1 MLPRRFLLSTTFLFL
16 ATSIA
21 PGQEEATFR
30 TDVRVVNVLASV
42 RDKKGAFIRDLS
54 RDDFSLIEDG
64 RPQTIT
70 YFSRETNLPLTL
82 GLMVDTSMSQ
92 HRLLDAERGA
102 SYRFLD
108 RMLRD
113 KDQVFIMQFD
123 MAVQLS
129 QDLTSSRKQLEDT
142 LPLVDTPTRDE
153 LRMEGMRGG
162 TLLYDAVVKASN
174 DIMKKR
180 TGRKALIVLSDGGE
194 NGSEATLEEAI
205 DAAQLSDTLI
215 YSVLFADQ
223 AYQGFGGPDG
233 ASILR
238 RLAKETGGGF
248 YEVSKKQSI
257 DQIFDRI
264 QDELRSQYSM
274 GYVPDKPVTVSEF
287 RKIRL
292 TTKRPGLVVQA
303 RDRYWAWR

>member
-1 MLPRRFLLSTTFLFL
+1 MLLRWFFLSTIFLLT
-16 ATSIA
+16 A
-21 PGQEEATFR
+21 QDEATFR

-42 RDKKGAFIRDLS
+42 RDKKGTFVRDLS
-54 RDDFSLIEDG
+54 KDDFSLLENG

-113 KDQVFIMQFD
+113 QDQVFIMQFD
-123 MAVQLS
+123 MAVQLA

-142 LPLVDTPTRDE
+142 LPTVDTPTRGE
-153 LRMEGMRGG
+153 LEMEGTRGG

-215 YSVLFADQ
+215 YGVLFADA

-233 ASILR
+233 AGILKH
-238 RLAKETGGGF
+238 LAKETGGGF

-257 DQIFDRI
+257 DQIFDMI
-264 QDELRSQYSM
+264 QDELRSQYSL
-274 GYVPDKPVTVSEF
+274 GYVPDTPVTVSEF
-287 RKIRL
+287 RKIHL
-292 TTKRPGLVVQA
+292 TTKQPGLVVQS
-303 RDRYWAWR
+303 RDRYWIKR

>member
-1 MLPRRFLLSTTFLFL
+1 MIARWFLLGAVCLCL
-16 ATSIA
+16 
-21 PGQEEATFR
+21 GQDEATFR

-42 RDKKGAFIRDLS
+42 RDKKGTFVRDLS
-54 RDDFSLIEDG
+54 KDDFSLLENG

-113 KDQVFIMQFD
+113 QDQVFIMQFD
-123 MAVQLS
+123 MAVQLA
-129 QDLTSSRKQLEDT
+129 QDLTSSRRQLEDT
-142 LPLVDTPTRDE
+142 LPQVDTPTRQE
-153 LRMEGMRGG
+153 LEMEGTRGG
-162 TLLYDAVVKASN
+162 TLLYDAVAKASN
-174 DIMKKR
+174 EIMKKR

-194 NGSEATLEEAI
+194 NGSTATLEEAI

-215 YSVLFADQ
+215 YSVLFADS
-223 AYQGFGGPDG
+223 AYQGFGGPNG
-233 ASILR
+233 AAILR
-238 RLAKETGGGF
+238 KLSKETGGGF
-248 YEVSKKQSI
+248 YEVSKRQSI
-257 DQIFDRI
+257 DQIFDMI
-264 QDELRSQYSM
+264 QDELRSQYSI
-274 GYVPDKPVTVSEF
+274 GYVPDIPVTVSEF

-292 TTKRPGLVVQA
+292 TTKQPGLLVQA
-303 RDRYWAWR
+303 RDRYWIKR

>member
-1 MLPRRFLLSTTFLFL
+1 MLPRRFLLFIIPLSL
-16 ATSIA
+16 AIWMA
-21 PGQEEATFR
+21 PGQDEATFKS
-30 TDVRVVNVLASV
+30 DVRVVSVLASV
-42 RDKKGAFIRDLS
+42 RDKKGAFVRDLS
-54 RDDFSLIEDG
+54 KDDFSLIEDG

-70 YFSRETNLPLTL
+70 YFARETNLPLTL

-113 KDQVFIMQFD
+113 QDQVFIMQFD

-142 LPLVDTPTRDE
+142 LPLVDTPTREE
-153 LRMEGMRGG
+153 LNMEGTRGG
-162 TLLYDAVVKASN
+162 TLLYDAVVKAAN

-194 NGSEATLEEAI
+194 NGSDATLEEAI
-205 DAAQLSDTLI
+205 DAAQLADTLI
-215 YSVLFADQ
+215 YSILFADP

-233 ASILR
+233 ASILK

-264 QDELRSQYSM
+264 QDELRSQYSL

-287 RKIRL
+287 RRIKL
-292 TTKRPGLVVQA
+292 TTNQTGLVVQA
-303 RDRYWAWR
+303 RDRYWAKR

>member
-1 MLPRRFLLSTTFLFL
+1 MAS
-16 ATSIA
+16 
-21 PGQEEATFR
+21 GQEDEAIFK

-42 RDKKGAFIRDLS
+42 RDKKGTFIRDLS
-54 RDDFSLIEDG
+54 KDDFSLLEDG

-113 KDQVFIMQFD
+113 QDQVFIMQFD
-123 MAVQLS
+123 MAVQLP

-162 TLLYDAVVKASN
+162 TLLYDAVVRASN

-205 DAAQLSDTLI
+205 DAAQLADTLI
-215 YSVLFADQ
+215 YSVLFADP

-238 RLAKETGGGF
+238 RLSKETGGGF

-264 QDELRSQYSM
+264 QDELRSQYSL

-287 RKIRL
+287 RRIRL
-292 TTKRPGLVVQA
+292 TTRQPGLVVQA
-303 RDRYWAWR
+303 RDRYWLKR

>member
-1 MLPRRFLLSTTFLFL
+1 MVS
-16 ATSIA
+16 
-21 PGQEEATFR
+21 GQEQATFT

-54 RDDFSLIEDG
+54 KDDFKLLENG
-64 RPQTIT
+64 RPQAIT
-70 YFSRETNLPLTL
+70 YFARETNLPLTL

-153 LRMEGMRGG
+153 LRMEGTRGG
-162 TLLYDAVVKASN
+162 TLLYDAVVKASK

-194 NGSEATLEEAI
+194 NGSEATLAEAI
-205 DAAQLSDTLI
+205 DAAQLSDTLV
-215 YSVLFADQ
+215 YSVLFADA
-223 AYQGFGGPDG
+223 AYQGFEGPNG
-233 ASILR
+233 SAILN

-248 YEVSKKQSI
+248 YEVSKRQSI
-257 DQIFDRI
+257 DQIFDLI

-274 GYVPDKPVTVSEF
+274 GYVPDTPVTVSEF
-287 RKIRL
+287 RRIRL
-292 TTKRPGLVVQA
+292 TTKQPGLVVRA
-303 RDRYWAWR
+303 RDRYWAKR

>member
-1 MLPRRFLLSTTFLFL
+1 MLRRQPLLFTVSLFL
-16 ATSIA
+16 ATSMA
-21 PGQEEATFR
+21 PGQEEATFSA
-30 TDVRVVNVLASV
+30 DVRVVNVLASV

-54 RDDFSLIEDG
+54 KDDFTLLENG
-64 RPQTIT
+64 RPQEIR
-70 YFSRETNLPLTL
+70 YFARETNLPLTL

-113 KDQVFIMQFD
+113 QDQVFIMQFD

-162 TLLYDAVVKASN
+162 TLLYDAIVRASN
-174 DIMKKR
+174 EIMKKR

-194 NGSEATLEEAI
+194 NGSEATIEEAV
-205 DAAQLSDTLI
+205 DAAQLADTLI
-215 YSVLFADQ
+215 YSVLFADP

-238 RLAKETGGGF
+238 RLSKETGGGF

-264 QDELRSQYSM
+264 QDELRSQYSL
-274 GYVPDKPVTVSEF
+274 GYVPDQPVTVSEF
-287 RKIRL
+287 RRIRL
-292 TTKRPGLVVQA
+292 TTKQPGLVVQA
-303 RDRYWAWR
+303 RDRYWIKR

>member
-1 MLPRRFLLSTTFLFL
+1 M
-16 ATSIA
+16 A
-21 PGQEEATFR
+21 PGQDEATFKS
-30 TDVRVVNVLASV
+30 DVRVVSVLASV
-42 RDKKGAFIRDLS
+42 RDKKGAFVRDLS
-54 RDDFSLIEDG
+54 KDDFSLIEDG

-70 YFSRETNLPLTL
+70 YFARETNLPLTL

-113 KDQVFIMQFD
+113 QDQVFIMQFD

-142 LPLVDTPTRDE
+142 LPLVDTPTREE
-153 LRMEGMRGG
+153 LNMEGTRGG
-162 TLLYDAVVKASN
+162 TLLYDAVVKAAN

-194 NGSEATLEEAI
+194 NGSDATLEEAI
-205 DAAQLSDTLI
+205 DAAQLADTLI
-215 YSVLFADQ
+215 YSILFADP

-233 ASILR
+233 ASILK

-264 QDELRSQYSM
+264 QDELRSQYSL

-287 RKIRL
+287 RRIKL
-292 TTKRPGLVVQA
+292 TTNQTGLVVQA
-303 RDRYWAWR
+303 RDRYWAKR

>member
-1 MLPRRFLLSTTFLFL
+1 MIYRWLLVCL
-16 ATSIA
+16 AVCSVS
-21 PGQEEATFR
+21 GQDDFTYR

-42 RDKKGAFIRDLS
+42 RDKKGSFIRDLS
-54 RDDFSLIEDG
+54 KEDFSLLEDG
-64 RPQTIT
+64 RPQTIS
-70 YFSRETNLPLTL
+70 YFARETNLPLTL

-92 HRLLDAERGA
+92 HRLLDAERAA

-108 RMLRD
+108 HMLRD
-113 KDQVFIMQFD
+113 KDETFIMQFD
-123 MAVQLS
+123 MAVQLA
-129 QDLTSSRKQLEDT
+129 QDLTASRRQLEET
-142 LPLVDTPTRDE
+142 LPLVDTPTRAE
-153 LRMEGMRGG
+153 LEMEGTRGG

-194 NGSEATLEEAI
+194 NGSEATLAEAI

-215 YSVLFADQ
+215 YSILFADS
-223 AYQGFGGPDG
+223 AYQGFGLNGS
-233 ASILR
+233 AILK

-257 DQIFDRI
+257 DQIFDMI

-274 GYVPDKPVTVSEF
+274 GYVPDRPVTMPEF
-287 RKIRL
+287 RRIQL
-292 TTKRPGLVVQA
+292 ATKRPGLVVQA
-303 RDRYWAWR
+303 RDKYWARR

>member
-1 MLPRRFLLSTTFLFL
+1 MSSLRFLLVLFL

-21 PGQEEATFR
+21 PAQEEATFR

-54 RDDFSLIEDG
+54 KDDFSLLENG
-64 RPQTIT
+64 RPQAIT

-113 KDQVFIMQFD
+113 QDQVFIMQFD

-129 QDLTSSRKQLEDT
+129 QDLTSSRQQLEDT
-142 LPLVDTPTRDE
+142 LPTVDTPTRGE
-153 LRMEGMRGG
+153 LEMEGTRGG

-174 DIMKKR
+174 EIMKKR

-205 DAAQLSDTLI
+205 DAAQLSDTLV
-215 YSVLFADQ
+215 YSVLFADP
-223 AYQGFGGPDG
+223 AYQGFGGPNG
-233 ASILR
+233 ASILKH
-238 RLAKETGGGF
+238 LAKETGGGF
-248 YEVSKKQSI
+248 YEVTKKQSI
-257 DQIFDRI
+257 DRIFDMI

-274 GYVPDKPVTVSEF
+274 GYVPDTPVTVSEF
-287 RKIRL
+287 RRIRL
-292 TTKRPGLVVQA
+292 TTKQPGLVVQA
-303 RDRYWAWR
+303 RDRYWIKR